1 MTINTDARAL
11 NWSVRELDVFLAL
24 AETLNYRRT
33 AERVHLS
40 QPAVSGVIQRLE
52 AGLGAPLF
60 DRSTRAVALTAAG
73 QVLRAQ
79 VRLLRQQVDTA
90 AQAVRDVVELR
101 AGRVR
106 VAALPSLAASAV
118 PAAFARFAALH
129 PAVRLEMADALSG
142 PAFDLVRAGQVDL
155 ALTAANP
162 EYADLAYTPLL
173 SDAFVLLLPASHPL
187 AAGATP
193 ASPLRWAEVA
203 ALPHISM
210 PRPTSVR
217 QYAEAALLQCGLRFE
232 PRYEVEHLAT
242 INAMV
247 AAGLGVAAL
256 PELAALVARSAQ
268 VVQRPLVA
276 PTLRRPIGLVTRQG
290 ASLSPAAQAMV
301 ALLREEVQRLV
312 PGAPADA
319 AAHAPASPMAP
330 AAAGRQRGRSRSS
343 S

>member
-1 MTINTDARAL
+1 MPINQDPPAGAANGSSSASGTSSAGWPL
-11 NWSVRELDVFLAL
+11 RELEVFCTL
-24 AETLNYRRT
+24 AETLNFRRA
-33 AERVHLS
+33 AERLHLS
-40 QPAVSGVIQRLE
+40 QPAVSGVINRLE
-52 AGLGAPLF
+52 AALGTRLF

-73 QVLRAQ
+73 AVWLPQ
-79 VRLLRQQVDTA
+79 VRLLRQQADAA

-106 VAALPSLAASAV
+106 VAALPSLAATAV
-118 PAAFARFAALH
+118 PAAFARFAQAH
-129 PAVRLEMADALSG
+129 PGVRLAMLDALSG
-142 PAFDLVRAGQVDL
+142 PAFELVRAGQVDL

-162 EYADLAYTPLL
+162 DYADLAYAPLV

-187 AAGATP
+187 AAQAG
-193 ASPLRWAEVA
+193 PLRWAEVA

-217 QYAEAALLQCGLRFE
+217 QYADAALLQQGQRFE

-242 INAMV
+242 ITAMV

-268 VVQRPLVA
+268 VVQRPLVE
-276 PTLRRPIGLVTRQG
+276 PTLRRPIGLVTRRG

-301 ALLREEVQRLV
+301 ALLRDEVQRLV
-312 PGAPADA
+312 A
-319 AAHAPASPMAP
+319 AP
-330 AAAGRQRGRSRSS
+330 AA
-343 S
+343 